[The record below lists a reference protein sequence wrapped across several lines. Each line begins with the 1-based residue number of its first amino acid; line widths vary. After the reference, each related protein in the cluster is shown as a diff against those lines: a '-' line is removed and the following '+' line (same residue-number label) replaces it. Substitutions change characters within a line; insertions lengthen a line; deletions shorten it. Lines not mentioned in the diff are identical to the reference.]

1 MHPIPSLRLWMAA
14 CGACAAASASA
25 QSPTLPSIP
34 PPKIDYPIVAASR
47 TTAPP
52 LVLPARLAP
61 VERIGT
67 PLADTLPPIPAVP
80 EVQAP
85 APVESLTAA
94 APCDTGAACAPVAIK
109 KHAHDKCETTKYG
122 NVRTCKIPPTSAVA
136 HGAVV
141 RSIFERQRQLALAE
155 YFVVYRE
162 DFLANSAEL
171 NETGL
176 RHIGGIAKRLDA
188 IDDSVNVEPSGLAK
202 LDEARRDAVIQALI
216 QAGASIGVSGRVG
229 TGTTRA
235 EGLRYE
241 DVPAVGRRNPLANGG
256 GTGSGQQGTGG
267 FGGFGG
273 GGSIGGIR

>member
-1 MHPIPSLRLWMAA
+1 MHPIPSLRHWMAA

-25 QSPTLPSIP
+25 QSPALPAIP
-34 PPKIDYPIVAASR
+34 PPKIDYPVATASR

-67 PLADTLPPIPAVP
+67 PIADALPPIPAAP
-80 EVQAP
+80 EVQPP

-94 APCDTGAACAPVAIK
+94 APCEAAPACAPVAGK
-109 KHAHDKCETTKYG
+109 KHAHEKCETTKYG
-122 NVRTCKIPPTSAVA
+122 NVRTCKIPPSSAVA

-162 DFLANSAEL
+162 DFSTNAAEL

-176 RHIGGIAKRLDA
+176 RHIAGIAKRLDA
-188 IDDSVNVEPSGLAK
+188 IDDSVNVEPTGLAK

-216 QAGASIGVSGRVG
+216 QAGASTGVSGRVG

-241 DVPAVGRRNPLANGG
+241 DVPAVGRKNPVANGG
-256 GTGSGQQGTGG
+256 GNGSGSGQNGAGGTGS
-267 FGGFGG
+267 F
-273 GGSIGGIR
+273 GGIR